1 MSEKGCGLSLD
12 SNLRE
17 RLEEESIRVQA
28 KGGTLPFS
36 LWSGGKTNH
45 SVTRTPPGRRRSS
58 PGLQN
63 VKCFITST
71 TNTQGDV

>member
-45 SVTRTPPGRRRSS
+45 SVTRTPPGK
-58 PGLQN
+58 GIFIGTMTHGGEVLQ
-63 VKCFITST
+63 VYKM
-71 TNTQGDV
+71 